1 MHYIPYYTAA
11 ASATHSHPRS
21 SSRKR
26 SSSSSDSTTPSLVTF
41 ISGSSRRSFMKRT
54 RSKKCMRSR
63 FVRVTNSGIYILR
76 WTINHQFV
84 MQGATTSSSF
94 ILRKKYDALYNGGND
109 YLQPGMSE
117 PSEPDIFV
125 TNKCALR
132 KVACLNKI
140 RKMK

>member
-1 MHYIPYYTAA
+1 MTNNTGDTDIPTACRTKCFSRKNIAYPVFSMSHYYQSKGRTINQQTYDLIPAIPYTGDGLCAIHPYTNTAA
-11 ASATHSHPRS
+11 CATFLP
-21 SSRKR
+21 
-26 SSSSSDSTTPSLVTF
+26 
-41 ISGSSRRSFMKRT
+41 
-54 RSKKCMRSR
+54 
-63 FVRVTNSGIYILR
+63 N
-76 WTINHQFV
+76 NHQFV